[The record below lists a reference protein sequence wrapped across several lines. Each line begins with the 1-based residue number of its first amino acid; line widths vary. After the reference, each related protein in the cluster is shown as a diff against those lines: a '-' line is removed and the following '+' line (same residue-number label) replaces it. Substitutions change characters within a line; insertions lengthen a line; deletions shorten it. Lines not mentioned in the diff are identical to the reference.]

1 MGRPRKY
8 PRKDDVQSSSTTQNS
23 TQTNTQISTIDVNN
37 KPNNEINSKT
47 TEDNLMIP
55 NVIVKVK
62 KKRGR
67 KPKIRT
73 PEELERMAQIGK
85 KKRGRKPKEKFNF
98 NVDNNPVNFEEEN
111 DSIVVRLP
119 INFENLEKQFNNP
132 SPFDPNGTNFLN
144 INKNDNK
151 NDNTNIQ
158 SITNNNNNNNNNND
172 NSNNNTSNI
181 SSNIINNN
189 NNNIIIS
196 NENENENNINK
207 TLKTSLI
214 KDNNQ
219 TTQSLLENNDKNTEN
234 TISSNSDNTSFIEN
248 IRNSNNTNNTNHYKE
263 LNNKRLFNNMF
274 QVENIKDTKLD
285 NRQISQLLK
294 NKYTDDN
301 KIELFNQ
308 LIHCNKIKKWPEK
321 TKTACLWCC
330 HEFDNVPWGIPHK
343 YENNLFHLFGIFCS
357 PNCCASYIFD
367 NNQNSDTKWEQ
378 YALLN
383 FLYYKLYG
391 EFKKI
396 TFAPSKLCLKKF
408 GGCLDINEYRAKFMT
423 NNEFIL
429 KFPPC
434 ISIIPIIEEV
444 NKNEIQIGNKQNKF
458 IPIDKNRI
466 KKANI
471 EYKLKRSK
479 PINNIKN
486 TLDSCMNIN
495 IVN

>member
-8 PRKDDVQSSSTTQNS
+8 PRKEDENGKDGKTSIIKSKGININTINDNTELNS
-23 TQTNTQISTIDVNN
+23 I
-37 KPNNEINSKT
+37 T

-111 DSIVVRLP
+111 ESIVVRLP
-119 INFENLEKQFNNP
+119 INFENLEKEFNTP

-144 INKNDNK
+144 LNKNK
-151 NDNTNIQ
+151 NE
-158 SITNNNNNNNNNND
+158 
-172 NSNNNTSNI
+172 NSNLKSVNNQNSQI
-181 SSNIINNN
+181 LNN
-189 NNNIIIS
+189 NNNIIIENS
-196 NENENENNINK
+196 KDSKENNVNTLDNNNLDNNNLANNNLDVKNNENGEVKESVE
-207 TLKTSLI
+207 TV
-214 KDNNQ
+214 
-219 TTQSLLENNDKNTEN
+219 
-234 TISSNSDNTSFIEN
+234 NTSFIKN
-248 IRNSNNTNNTNHYKE
+248 MRNNNLQNEEY
-263 LNNKRLFNNMF
+263 NKNKKLFNNMF
-274 QVENIKDTKLD
+274 QVENIKDGKLD

-308 LIHCNKIKKWPEK
+308 LIHCNKINKYPEK
-321 TKTACLWCC
+321 TETACLWCC
-330 HEFDNVPWGIPHK
+330 HEFETVPWGIPHK
-343 YENNLFHLFGIFCS
+343 YEDNKFHLFGVFCS
-357 PNCCASYIFD
+357 PNCCASYIFE
-367 NNQNSDTKWEQ
+367 NNQNNDTKWEQ
-378 YALLN
+378 FSLLN
-383 FLYYKLYG
+383 FLYYKIYG
-391 EFKKI
+391 DFKKI

-408 GGCLDINEYRAKFMT
+408 GGCLDINEYRAKFT
-423 NNEFIL
+423 TTNEFIL

-444 NKNEIQIGNKQNKF
+444 NKNEIQIGDKQQKF

-466 KKANI
+466 KKANM

-479 PINNIKN
+479 PINNIRN